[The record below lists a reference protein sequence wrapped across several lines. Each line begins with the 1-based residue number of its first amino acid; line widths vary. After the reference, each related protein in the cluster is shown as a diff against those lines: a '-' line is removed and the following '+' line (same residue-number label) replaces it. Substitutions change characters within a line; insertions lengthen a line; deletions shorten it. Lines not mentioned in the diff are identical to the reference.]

1 METRLTP
8 HRILYLTNPAS
19 ANGQQSVEPVGEVFR
34 RAGIDWNHQILSL
47 DTPVQTLLD
56 RYPDTEALV
65 VGGGDGTLNCVAQAV
80 LDTDM
85 PLGIIP
91 LGTANDFARSLG
103 IPMNPEQAAE
113 VICQGRLSRVYPAEI
128 NERLCFNAANIG
140 LGERVR
146 RHNSNVL
153 KKVWGFMSYS
163 VALYSAYRSQAPFEA
178 VIHGRKEE
186 QRLDCLQIGIG
197 AGRFYGGGAQV
208 AHDADPRLKTMVLYA
223 LKPKGFWSLFRSGP
237 ALRRG
242 ELERVEAAI
251 RMDDTCFDITTRPVQ
266 GVTVDGEAAGHTPV
280 RCRVHSQGMP
290 VFVPE
295 PSH

>member
-1 METRLTP
+1 MDTRLTP
-8 HRILYLTNPAS
+8 HRILYVTNPAS
-19 ANGQQSVEPVGEVFR
+19 AKGWQSVEPVGEVFR
-34 RAGIDWNHQILSL
+34 NAGIDWAHHELTLN
-47 DTPVQTLLD
+47 TPVKTLLD
-56 RYPDTEALV
+56 RHPDTDALV

-80 LDTDM
+80 IGSGLPM
-85 PLGIIP
+85 GIIP

-103 IPMNPEQAAE
+103 LPVNPEQAAE
-113 VICQGRLSRVYPAEI
+113 VICQGRLARVYPAEI

-163 VALYSAYRSQAPFEA
+163 VAVYSAYRSQAPFEA
-178 VIHGRKEE
+178 VIQGENE
-186 QRLDCLQIGIG
+186 QRRLSCLQIGIG

-208 AHDADPRLKTMVLYA
+208 AHDADPRLQTMVLYA

-242 ELERVEAAI
+242 ELERVEAAV
-251 RMDDTCFDITTRPVQ
+251 RMDDVHFEITTQPVQ

-280 RCRVHSQGMP
+280 QCRVHSQGMP